1 MVAEIS
7 AVQIHHSDTLAAG
20 MDQLTVADV
29 DAHMRGK
36 TAIFAGVLKE
46 DQVAAL
52 QLGSGNDDAAAQL
65 IIAGTADGAAYLFV
79 DIGGKAGAVKT
90 LGSGSTPNI
99 GDTLILQRFGTDIA
113 AQCQRFLGGSGGKGL
128 GFGGTGDAVY
138 IILAVL
144 VPTNLALHNISGHV
158 IAVDAVELVL
168 GAKHLQTGTV
178 LKTADDSG
186 AGICA
191 STHKG
196 HDLTG
201 SCLGLVILCQGLTG
215 GQTEQQAQNQQA
227 NDQAT
232 QMFGCR
238 HNHFLSGL

>member
-7 AVQIHHSDTLAAG
+7 AVQIYHRDALAAG
-20 MDQLTVADV
+20 MDQLAVADV
-29 DAHMRGK
+29 DTDVRSEA
-36 TAIFAGVLKE
+36 AIFAGVLKE

-52 QLGSGNDDAAAQL
+52 QLGSGNDDTAAQL
-65 IIAGTADGAAYLFV
+65 IIAGAADGAANLLV
-79 DIGGKAGAVKT
+79 DIGGEAGAVKT

-99 GDTLILQRFGTDIA
+99 GDALILQRLGTDIA
-113 AQCQRFLGGSGGKGL
+113 AQGQCVFGGSGGKGL
-128 GFGGTGDAVY
+128 GLGGTGDAVY
-138 IILAVL
+138 IIFAILVL
-144 VPTNLALHNISGHV
+144 TNLTLHNISGHV

-178 LKTADDSG
+178 LKTTDDSG